1 MTGCFRRAYL
11 PNSTPSAFPFLPMNS
26 LVKSPPIGEARER
39 ELLKDATT
47 YVYRETAQGPLHVHL
62 FFPAD
67 WSPDD
72 RRPGVLFFHGG
83 LWEAPM
89 PTQFVP
95 HALHFAH
102 RGAIGITVETR
113 TFNSHRTGPM
123 EAIEDAH
130 GLLLWLTENA
140 SYLGLDAARIVLGGA
155 FGGAFLALSHG
166 MLAEQPAAI
175 APPAAMILFSPL
187 VNTTP
192 KGLASERFPDLKT
205 AKKLSPT
212 ALIRKKLPPS
222 IIFQGAADR
231 TLPLEHVERFAKGM
245 RRKRNRCDFIEFPG
259 AEHSFFNFNVSQHHF
274 ELTLRDAD
282 RFLVDLGLLAPEIG
296 EDLD

>member
-1 MTGCFRRAYL
+1 
-11 PNSTPSAFPFLPMNS
+11 MNS
-26 LVKSPPIGEARER
+26 LVKSPPIGEARDR

-62 FFPAD
+62 FFPVG

-72 RRPGVLFFHGG
+72 SCCSVLFFHGG
-83 LWEAPM
+83 LWETPM

-123 EAIEDAH
+123 EALEDAKA
-130 GLLLWLTENA
+130 LMLWLMENA
-140 SYLGLDAARIVLGGA
+140 AYLGLDPARIVLGGA
-155 FGGAFLALSHG
+155 FGGAFLALNLG
-166 MLAEQPAAI
+166 MAENAEPILRPAAF
-175 APPAAMILFSPL
+175 ILFSPL

-192 KGLASERFPDLKT
+192 KGLAAERFPDLKT

-222 IIFQGAADR
+222 ILFQGAADR
-231 TLPLEHVERFAKGM
+231 TLPPELVVSFAKVM
-245 RRKRNRCDFIEFPG
+245 RRKSNRCDLIDFQG

-274 ELTLRDAD
+274 ELTLNAAD
-282 RFLVDLGLLAPEIG
+282 RFLVELGLLVPDVEAE
-296 EDLD
+296 LD